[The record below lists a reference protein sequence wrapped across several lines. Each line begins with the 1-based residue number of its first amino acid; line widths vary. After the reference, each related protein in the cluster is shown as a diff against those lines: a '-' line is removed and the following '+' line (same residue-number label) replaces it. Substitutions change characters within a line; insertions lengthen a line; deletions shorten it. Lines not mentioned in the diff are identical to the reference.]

1 MSASKRNRVV
11 WLFALGWLAV
21 GCGSSKKVDL
31 GDECS
36 LNSDCNEPLVCT
48 FGKCH
53 AACVET
59 RDCLAGQSCVN
70 TAQGGVC
77 QSATEALCDGSTG
90 CAGGLVCAVDNRCRA
105 ACSVDSNCRPG
116 QKCTAGVCADT
127 GELDPTGQLPPNPKP
142 GSDGG
147 TDARG
152 ADAGGSACQLGPGG
166 FCWQT
171 WTDSTWSSPAPSAS
185 WVVPPSPE
193 LVHVSARSGVDTI
206 AGMLAQI
213 PRTAGIDLGQYDQLW
228 FDADIAQN
236 QHFRVGVGADI
247 SGSSGCSWN
256 LIGMGQNRYTI
267 DLKAANG
274 CYPSAC
280 GYDRS
285 KTQFLLFLTKDWG
298 TNNAIDIAL
307 TALGFSSVTSGF
319 GPTTIGGSA
328 GIGPGGWCASLFS
341 WGGDTATAAWVGAPS
356 TTQARVKVTDASTAG
371 TAGLMIELPA
381 GKQDLSGGAYV
392 DIDANVAL
400 SQTGQFEV
408 VLTSSNTGACHY
420 HVPAA
425 VGATTY
431 SLPLASPTECYT
443 GQGHVF
449 TPSAVVNVTVGTLWD
464 YTGTADIT
472 VTRVATR

>member
-1 MSASKRNRVV
+1 MSASMCRLVV
-11 WLFALGWLAV
+11 LLVAGFVV
-21 GCGSSKKVDL
+21 GCNSSKKVDL
-31 GDECS
+31 GDGCS
-36 LNSDCNEPLVCT
+36 LNSDCNSPLVCA

-53 AACVET
+53 TACEET
-59 RDCLAGQSCVN
+59 RDCAPGQSCVN

-77 QSATEALCDGSTG
+77 QSATDAQCDGSTG

-105 ACSVDSNCRPG
+105 ACNADGNCRPG
-116 QKCTAGVCADT
+116 QKCAAGVCADS
-127 GELDPTGQLPPNPKP
+127 GELDPTGQLPPNPTP

-152 ADAGGSACQLGPGG
+152 ADAGGNSACQPGPGG

-171 WTDSTWSSPAPSAS
+171 CTDSTWSNPGPSAS
-185 WVVPPSPE
+185 WVVPPSPD
-193 LVHVSARSGVDTI
+193 LVHVAARSGVDTL

-213 PRTAGIDLGQYDQLW
+213 RGGNRDIDLGRYDQLW
-228 FDADIAQN
+228 FDADVPQG
-236 QHFRVGVGADI
+236 QSFTVGAATDA
-247 SGSSGCSWN
+247 SGNPSCYWYLVGT
-256 LIGMGQNRYTI
+256 GRNRYTV
-267 DLKAANG
+267 DLRAANG
-274 CYPSAC
+274 CVPSAC

-285 KTQFLLFLTKDWG
+285 TSRTLSFITKNWG
-298 TNNAIDIAL
+298 TSNAIDIAL
-307 TALGFSSVTSGF
+307 TDLGFSAVTSGF

-328 GIGPGGWCASLFS
+328 GIGPGGWCSSLFS
-341 WGGDTATAAWVGAPS
+341 WGSDTAAVAWVGAP
-356 TTQARVKVTDASTAG
+356 TTSQARVKVTDASTAG

-408 VLTSSNTGACHY
+408 VLTSSNFGACHY

-449 TPSAVVNVTVGTLWD
+449 TPSSVVNVTVGTLWD
-464 YTGTADIT
+464 FTGTADIT
-472 VTRVATR
+472 VTRIAAR